1 MRSSVSSLLLV
12 WVFLSSLGCWTVVA
26 DFGDYVDPTF
36 NCPATTTC
44 PIVCMAEG
52 EECPEVLQC
61 EPLTTKCLDGT
72 CLADCTEADEYYATA
87 ELGICPSGRPVVC
100 PKIIL
105 DYDTCLIAFG
115 EYYTLTTEAFD
126 NQEAE
131 SVTLFTLREKGFVT
145 IYCWVCLVFASIF
158 LWSAYNQRLSPVS
171 GSTQP
176 LLAEKYRTTATGANW
191 TQTGHKAGPIGMTLY
206 TLVMITAFGFQFLL
220 GSLTIFYYI
229 QQEAI
234 TWFKP
239 VFEDEI
245 QVLKVHE
252 ITWGVG
258 FFFTLMLRWPFSVKA
273 LFLRRSTLDGAS
285 HVIVTTPLSQ
295 DREGEIITGRLA
307 MLKTVMSSV
316 ARGVNSF
323 MRTIFSD
330 VAVPADGQ
338 YSRTVCKVKRDPN
351 GGRYFHFRLR
361 RYIYDAQSG
370 VFVPGECETGST
382 VGDFLDAKSGLSSER
397 AVAEM
402 AIVGRNMIHMKKPYF
417 ILSVIKEFSKTFY
430 IYQAFMI
437 WTWFPLWYYY
447 MACVQ
452 TFIVS
457 SGGFII
463 SFFNYRNEKNLY
475 RITNVKGTVSVI
487 RDGNLVSMNQKDIV
501 PGDVTVVQPGP
512 VFADMVLIDGF
523 SHIVVDESALTG
535 EATPTAKFPL
545 DRSDSASK
553 YSYATHKKNTL
564 SAGTSVIEADGQV
577 LAVVL
582 ATGSHTAKG
591 ELLRDILSY
600 QRHKFKFDTEV
611 KIVIFIL
618 FLYSIAGFC
627 LTVGLYKDDFVYEW
641 FYAMFVVGTCLPPL
655 LPTVFTVSVGISDER
670 LARKNIACV
679 NSEDILVA
687 GKVKMAFFDKTGTL
701 TKQGLDF
708 ISASEGVKAAEKG
721 SMVAADSNLGIAMAT
736 CHNLTTDSKGV
747 LIGNSVDINMFS
759 ETMALMSSDGSSI
772 QLKGGS
778 KVEVLK
784 KFDFDHHR
792 MTQSVIV
799 EYAGKILAFVKG
811 SGESIKKICNAKTIP
826 SSFDQALAQCARDGI
841 YQISFGMKELNV
853 SKGKIFDM
861 SRDSVEYG
869 LDFIGVIDFK
879 NLLRDDTAAVLAELK
894 EGDVKST
901 MVTGD
906 HTLTGICI
914 AKEAGLI
921 EPNQKVV
928 FGKSAKNGVIA
939 WVNEDDKNVSLPSY
953 DELSHGDI
961 VLAVTGEVWNVL
973 IADETVDHRELAK
986 YIRVFGRCTPND
998 KVSVV
1003 DCFVQSGITC
1013 CMVGDGGNDCGAL
1026 KTAHIGIALSDA
1038 EASIVA
1044 PFTSLDKSILSVVE
1058 VLKEGRCAL
1067 ASALASYKYM
1077 IMYGQVESINQI
1089 ANAYFSVTFHE
1100 WCWVFMDGVWMI
1112 SMAFT
1117 LPLAYAEKRL
1127 SPKRPTSSL
1136 LGPNTMGSVLGVLIL
1151 NFTFTCIALD
1161 LLMNQDWYA
1170 CRKWDSTD
1178 ISNITLIGDNYEASV
1193 LFIVTGYQ
1201 YISSA
1206 MAFNWGFTFRASWW
1220 KNYVFVS
1227 LCIAYTVVHFIA
1239 TLHPS
1244 TLSCVWRLNC
1254 TNENV
1259 VPAVTDTAIPINNA
1273 FNTTVMPVDFRVKL
1287 VVIMIVNALATALW
1301 TYIVGRMNFRTYV
1314 KPSKSKSFELEN
1326 AA

>member
-1 MRSSVSSLLLV
+1 MP
-12 WVFLSSLGCWTVVA
+12 A
-26 DFGDYVDPTF
+26 DED
-36 NCPATTTC
+36 CPAALDC
-44 PIVCMAEG
+44 PLFQE
-52 EECPEVLQC
+52 L
-61 EPLTTKCLDGT
+61 CLDGT
-72 CLADCTEADEYYATA
+72 CSADCTAANYYFDP
-87 ELGICPSGRPVVC
+87 EGGICPSSR
-100 PKIIL
+100 PKICQSIVL
-105 DYDTCLIAFG
+105 TYDVCQEAFGSIYSLTAIAF
-115 EYYTLTTEAFD
+115 ENEAA
-126 NQEAE
+126 AE
-131 SVTLFTLREKGFVT
+131 VTLFTLREPGFVF
-145 IYCWVCLVFASIF
+145 IYCWICIVFALMF
-158 LWSAYNQRLSPVS
+158 LWCAYNQRIDPVT

-176 LLAEKYRTTATGANW
+176 LTAEKHRTTTAGANW
-191 TQTGHKAGPIGMTLY
+191 TQAGHKAGLIGMTLY
-206 TLVMITAFGFQFLL
+206 SLVMITAFSFQFLL
-220 GSLTIFYYI
+220 GALTIFYYI

-245 QVLKVHE
+245 QVLRVHE

-258 FFFTLMLRWPFSVKA
+258 FFLTLLLRWPFSVKA
-273 LFLRRSTLDGAS
+273 LFLRRSTLESAS
-285 HVIVTTPLSQ
+285 HVIVTTPMTQ
-295 DREGEIITGRLA
+295 AREGEKMSGRLEIIKSA
-307 MLKTVMSSV
+307 MSKTAQSMNSVMRSL
-316 ARGVNSF
+316 
-323 MRTIFSD
+323 FSD
-330 VAVPADGQ
+330 VSLPTDGE
-338 YSRTVCKVKRDPN
+338 YSRTVCKVQTDPN

-361 RYIYDAQSG
+361 RYIFDSETG
-370 VFVPGECETGST
+370 VFVPGECAPGVT
-382 VGDFLDAKSGLSSER
+382 VGDFIEAKAGLTTER
-397 AVAEM
+397 ATEEM
-402 AIVGRNMIHMKKPYF
+402 AIVGRNIIHMKKPFF
-417 ILSVIKEFSKTFY
+417 ILTLLREFSRTFY
-430 IYQAFMI
+430 IYQVFMI

-447 MACVQ
+447 MALVQ

-457 SGGFII
+457 SGGLII
-463 SFFNYRNEKNLY
+463 SFFQYRNEKNLY
-475 RITNVKGTVSVI
+475 RITNIKGTIFVI
-487 RDGNLVSMNQKDIV
+487 RDGNLISINQKDIV

-512 VFADMVLIDGF
+512 VFADMVLVDGL

-545 DRSDSASK
+545 DPSESSSK
-553 YSYATHKKNTL
+553 YSYTTHKKHTL
-564 SAGTSVIEADGQV
+564 SAGTSVIEVDGQA

-600 QRHKFKFDTEV
+600 QRHMFKFDTEV
-611 KIVIFIL
+611 KIVIGIL

-641 FYAMFVVGTCLPPL
+641 FYGMFVVGTCLPPL

-670 LARKNIACV
+670 LARKRIACV

-708 ISASEGVKAAEKG
+708 MFASEGIERAEKSAKVKSDG
-721 SMVAADSNLGIAMAT
+721 HLGVAMAT

-759 ETMALMSSDGSSI
+759 ETMALMSADGSAI
-772 QLKGGS
+772 ELKGGS

-792 MTQSVIV
+792 MTQSVVV
-799 EYAGKILAFVKG
+799 EYGGKILAFVKG
-811 SGESIKKICNAKTIP
+811 SGESIKKLCNPKSIP
-826 SSFDQALAQCARDGI
+826 DGFDTALAQCAREGI
-841 YQISFGMKELNV
+841 YQISFAMKELKVPKDKVYN
-853 SKGKIFDM
+853 M
-861 SRDSVEYG
+861 SRDAVEFS
-869 LDFIGVIDFK
+869 LDFIGVVDFK
-879 NLLRDDTAAVLAELK
+879 NQLRDDTAQVLSEL
-894 EGDVKST
+894 EAGDVQST
-901 MVTGD
+901 MITGD

-921 EPNQKVV
+921 KPNQTVI
-928 FGKSAKNGVIA
+928 FGKSAKSGIIA
-939 WVNEDDKNVSLPSY
+939 WVDEDDKAVSVPSINKL
-953 DELSHGDI
+953 ESGDI
-961 VLAVTGEVWNVL
+961 ALAVTGEVWNTIL
-973 IADETVDHRELAK
+973 ADSKTNAREIAE

-1003 DCFVQSGITC
+1003 DCFVQAGITC

-1026 KTAHIGIALSDA
+1026 KTAHVGIALSDA

-1044 PFTSLDKSILSVVE
+1044 PFTSLDKSISSVVE

-1136 LGPNTMGSVLGVLIL
+1136 LGPNTLSSVLGVLIL
-1151 NFTFTCIALD
+1151 NFSFTCIALG
-1161 LLMNQDWYA
+1161 LLMVQDWYD
-1170 CRKWDSTD
+1170 CRRWNSTD

-1206 MAFNWGFTFRASWW
+1206 MAFNWGFSFRAAWW
-1220 KNYVFVS
+1220 KNYVFVA
-1227 LCIAYTVVHFIA
+1227 LCISYTVVHFMA

-1254 TNENV
+1254 TNDHV

-1273 FNTTVMPVDFRVKL
+1273 FNTTIMPVAFRVKL
-1287 VVIMIVNALATALW
+1287 IVIMVANACATALW
-1301 TYIVGRMNFRTYV
+1301 TYFVGSEKVSTFASSRTA
-1314 KPSKSKSFELEN
+1314 SKAPVVEEFIEDKVLKSD